1 MSHSRIM
8 LLVLLLCAFASLI
21 FGQNR
26 EVNWPTYAGDAQR
39 SGWQKTETRITKT
52 TAKDIQ
58 LLWKLKLDVGQK
70 STRPVLP
77 PVILGRLIS
86 YRGFKELAFVGTSA
100 DIVYAIDA
108 DLGKMFWQKHLE
120 YASIDP
126 QALGSSPT
134 CPGGF
139 TAMPTMPTP
148 QPAGR
153 GAAPPAWPS
162 ASGPR

>member
-1 MSHSRIM
+1 MHSPKF
-8 LLVLLLCAFASLI
+8 LLSTLFFFAFAALI
-21 FGQNR
+21 VAQNR

-58 LLWKLKLDVGQK
+58 LLWKLKLDVPSK
-70 STRPVLP
+70 SPRPVLP

-108 DLGKMFWQKHLE
+108 DLGKMFWQKHL
-120 YASIDP
+120 
-126 QALGSSPT
+126 
-134 CPGGF
+134 
-139 TAMPTMPTP
+139 
-148 QPAGR
+148 
-153 GAAPPAWPS
+153 
-162 ASGPR
+162 